1 MFLIDKYN
9 IDKIDNVILHKDIY
23 SKLLIGYNVDNK
35 KYDLNE
41 LKTIIDNKNYSDL
54 RKFHLSKLKI
64 YKVQQE

>member
-35 KYDLNE
+35 KYDL
-41 LKTIIDNKNYSDL
+41 
-54 RKFHLSKLKI
+54 KI
-64 YKVQQE
+64 